1 MRTTAKAVCPFCG
14 NTSDIPVYSG
24 INVAEEPELK
34 PKVKDGSLFLWECPH
49 CGKTNLAAGQTI
61 YHDPEERVM
70 IWLLPPGS
78 VPEEKVK
85 VVGASLVEASETL
98 EGYIFRRVE
107 DVGSLIEKVNIID
120 AGLDDMAVEMC
131 KYVTKMELAGKDGG
145 KSVMDAP
152 FKFFRIDGPD
162 NELTFTYPSG
172 GAMQGVQVGF
182 NVYEDCAGILGRNPQ
197 IREAAKG
204 LVSIDQAWLSKYFQ

>member
-1 MRTTAKAVCPFCG
+1 MRTTAKAVCPSCG
-14 NTSDIPVYSG
+14 EASEIPVYSG

-61 YHDPEERVM
+61 YHDPEERVL

-78 VPEEKVK
+78 VPEDKVRM
-85 VVGASLVEASETL
+85 VEASLSGAAETL
-98 EGYIFRRVE
+98 EGYVFRRVE
-107 DVGSLIEKVNIID
+107 DVGSLIEKVNILD
-120 AGLDDMAVEMC
+120 AGLDDIAVEMC
-131 KYVTKMELAGKDGG
+131 KYVTKMEMAGKDGG
-145 KSVMDAP
+145 KAVLDAP

-182 NVYEDCAGILGRNPQ
+182 NVYEDCAGILRRNPS
-197 IREAAKG
+197 IKPSG
-204 LVSIDQAWLSKYFQ
+204 GFPVIDQDWIARFFR